1 MPTWTRI
8 YPEAP
13 DMRLDE
19 RNARSW
25 KPAASARAKIRSIPR
40 NGEART
46 SSCGLAEWV
55 PRATR
60 TCGIRGPRG
69 AARRYVSVGAR
80 ARGFYLPRRRRRCGP
95 RAGALLECVTISP
108 RQSRHE
114 AEKKADI
121 NT

>member
-1 MPTWTRI
+1 
-8 YPEAP
+8 
-13 DMRLDE
+13 MRLDE

-60 TCGIRGPRG
+60 TCGIRGPRC
-69 AARRYVSVGAR
+69 AARRYVSVEREREDFTFPEG
-80 ARGFYLPRRRRRCGP
+80 G
-95 RAGALLECVTISP
+95 AGAGHRRGRFWSE
-108 RQSRHE
+108 SRSVQ
-114 AEKKADI
+114 AVR
-121 NT
+121 